1 MLSGLK
7 IKEEIKKG
15 NIVISDF
22 DESRLN
28 PNSYNIRLGNKMKVY
43 TKGVVSPE
51 EINNKIKERSSDI
64 QDEYV
69 KICQEFKNDNVSEN
83 SLEEIN
89 KRNERL
95 QKLYER
101 QEEIKEQVI
110 REYALDPKK
119 ENETEE
125 FEISEEGHILLPGVL
140 YLGET
145 MEYTE
150 TYGFV
155 PKIDGRSTTGR
166 LGIIIH
172 LTAGF
177 GDNGFKGKWTLE
189 ITVTHP
195 VIVYPGMEIGQLYY
209 EEIQGD
215 SSMMYNGKYQDQQ
228 GVQAAKVDKYKDENV
243 NLIHFKDSNGIK
255 FKDSNG
261 NEKWYD
267 NNGKLTHVKNSD
279 GYEEWYEYNEN
290 ERLIHYKNSNR
301 YEEWYDDNGNL
312 INKTRTLL

>member
-28 PNSYNIRLGNKMKVY
+28 PNSYNIRLGNTMKVY

-51 EINNKIKERSSDI
+51 EINKVIRERSEDI
-64 QDEYV
+64 QKEYLD
-69 KICQEFKNDNVSEN
+69 ICNEFKDEKSLDEESLND
-83 SLEEIN
+83 
-89 KRNERL
+89 RNERL
-95 QKLYER
+95 QKLYDK
-101 QEEIKEQVI
+101 QEEIKNKVL

-119 ENETEE
+119 DNETEE
-125 FEISEEGHILLPGVL
+125 FTIPEEGHILLPGVL

-150 TYGFV
+150 TYGYV

-166 LGIIIH
+166 LGIVVH

-195 VIVYPGMEIGQLYY
+195 VVVYPGMEIGQLYY
-209 EEIQGD
+209 ESIEGD
-215 SSMMYNGKYQDQQ
+215 SSMTYEGKYQNQQ
-228 GVQAAKVDKYKDENV
+228 GVQAAKVD
-243 NLIHFKDSNGIK
+243 
-255 FKDSNG
+255 
-261 NEKWYD
+261 
-267 NNGKLTHVKNSD
+267 
-279 GYEEWYEYNEN
+279 
-290 ERLIHYKNSNR
+290 
-301 YEEWYDDNGNL
+301 
-312 INKTRTLL
+312 NK

>member
-228 GVQAAKVDKYKDENV
+228 GVQAAKVDKYKDKNLYENV
-243 NLIHFKDSNGIK
+243 NLIHFKDSNG
-255 FKDSNG
+255 

-267 NNGKLTHVKNSD
+267 DNGKVTHVKNSD
-279 GYEEWYEYNEN
+279 GYE
-290 ERLIHYKNSNR
+290 K
-301 YEEWYDDNGNL
+301 WYDDNGRL
-312 INKTRTLL
+312 IHVKNVDGNEYWYDENGKVIKKTRVFL